1 MGQPASSI
9 SAMNRRVVCLLAIL
23 VGVASADDLH
33 YFLSEETPIGTRIAD
48 LSEDV
53 SMVAT
58 LTPSQ
63 REQLTFNFIVPSD
76 GSTPLFE
83 VDARSGII
91 FQVEQV
97 DREAICSG
105 LSDCVLQRTII
116 TLPAQ
121 MFSYMSVYIHIEDV
135 NDNAPVFPESL
146 MVVDLGIHAYI
157 GRIIQLPIA
166 VDQDVGV
173 NSIAGYRIMIYIY
186 IYIYISAYI
195 SIINWRQIFGHIP
208 MKSMTYLSRLF

>member
-1 MGQPASSI
+1 MGQPTSSI
-9 SAMNRRVVCLLAIL
+9 SAMNRRVVCLLAII

-33 YFLSEETPIGTRIAD
+33 YFLPEETPIGTRIAD

-63 REQLTFNFIVPSD
+63 REQLTFNFVVPSD

-83 VDARSGII
+83 VDTRSGII

-97 DREAICSG
+97 EIEAICPG

-121 MFSYMSVYIHIEDV
+121 MFSYMSVYIHIGDV
-135 NDNAPVFPESL
+135 NDNAPVFSERL
-146 MVVDLGIHAYI
+146 MVVDLGNDAYI
-157 GRIIQLPIA
+157 GRIIQLPIV

-173 NSIAGYRIMIYIY
+173 NSIAGYRTLP
-186 IYIYISAYI
+186 SDA
-195 SIINWRQIFGHIP
+195 RCD
-208 MKSMTYLSRLF
+208 